1 MNVLEHSLKLG
12 QLLRK
17 TEEGTR
23 LLKLKTSIVEK
34 YKGNDDFS
42 EYMRFAEQK
51 SSSLYY
57 FAWDAAYNAFL
68 NVLKDETL
76 EHRAIFVPTAELV
89 ASDEAI
95 KHLAKEAV
103 DFGKV
108 FEKLTAVIISGGK
121 YENEIPATWKYKIRT
136 AISDVQIAVERTLL
150 HRTIALFYQKNNA
163 LLNNAATKKYLEK
176 REEKKLLPFSE
187 EARQEMANATDITE
201 EEKLLYE
208 KMYLITEA
216 VKKGVFYG
224 FWGMVNEIAS
234 DELIEYESLQGS
246 PLKEVSFVYSNNYS
260 SFWGRG
266 WLYKIQLDAHPI
278 FFMAHKK
285 SVQLE
290 PGPGKS
296 TVDGIVYPAND
307 IRLFEE

>member
-1 MNVLEHSLKLG
+1 MNVLEYSLNLG
-12 QLLRK
+12 RLLRK

-23 LLKLKTSIVEK
+23 LLKLKTSITEK
-34 YKGNDDFS
+34 YKGNNDFS
-42 EYMRFAEQK
+42 EYMRYAEQK
-51 SSSLYY
+51 TSSLYF

-68 NVLKDETL
+68 SVLQDETM
-76 EHRAIFVPTAELV
+76 EHRVIFLPTATLV
-89 ASDEAI
+89 SSDESI

-108 FEKLTAVIISGGK
+108 FEKLIAVIISGGK
-121 YENEIPATWKYKIRT
+121 YENEIPSTWKYKIRT

-150 HRTIALFYQKNNA
+150 HRTIALFYQKNHN
-163 LLNNAATKKYLEK
+163 LLNNTATKRYLEK
-176 REEKKLLPFSE
+176 REGKKLLPFSE
-187 EARQEMANATDITE
+187 EARQEMANATGITE
-201 EEKLLYE
+201 EEKMLYE
-208 KMYLITEA
+208 KMYLVTEA

-224 FWGMVNEIAS
+224 FWGTVNEVAS

-246 PLKEVSFVYSNNYS
+246 PLKEVSFVHSNNYS

-266 WLYKIQLDAHPI
+266 WLYKIQLDDQQV

-296 TVDGIVYPAND
+296 TVEGIIYPAND
-307 IRLFEE
+307 KRLFEE